1 MSSKNLTVDLSPRT
15 DSSGKV
21 FYVGKIEFPGV
32 IDCSK
37 GVTFLVFTSEEGG
50 EQLQIAKMDKKDR
63 DEE

>member
-21 FYVGKIEFPGV
+21 FYVGKIEFPGS

-37 GVTFLVFTSEEGG
+37 GVTFLVFTSEEC
-50 EQLQIAKMDKKDR
+50 
-63 DEE
+63 